1 MGSLLDMFWKEEKN
15 QATDKELDKAF
26 DVADSG
32 INGLFTGLIM
42 NNNKR
47 DRKISKSKAELES
60 AHQIE
65 ERDLGINK
73 NIEIER

>member
-1 MGSLLDMFWKEEKN
+1 MFWREEKN

-42 NNNKR
+42 NNNNNKS
-47 DRKISKSKAELES
+47 DRKKSKSKKAKLEL

-65 ERDLGINK
+65 KRDLGINK
-73 NIEIER
+73 NIEREI

>member
-1 MGSLLDMFWKEEKN
+1 MFWKEEKN

-42 NNNKR
+42 NNKR
-47 DRKISKSKAELES
+47 DRKRSNSKAELEL

-65 ERDLGINK
+65 KRNLGINK
-73 NIEIER
+73 NIEREI